1 MIKISVITA
10 VYNRDEFISDAVCSL
25 KSQTWPNIEHVVI
38 DGASTDKTLNV
49 LHKCLDKDAVLI
61 SEPDDGMYHAINKGI
76 ALCSGDIVGLL
87 HSDDFYADEFVLE
100 IVAKAF
106 ANPEVQAV
114 YGDLDYVAQKNTLHI
129 IRSWRSG
136 DYSPEKL
143 KYGWMPPHPT
153 LFLRR
158 SVFERWGGFDTNF
171 KISADYDAVLRYFSK
186 GKIRPLYI
194 PRVLIK
200 MRLGGKSNQ
209 SLAKI
214 WLKTREDYIALR
226 LNEVGG
232 LWTLLNKNF
241 SKITQFWEALLN
253 KP

>member
-1 MIKISVITA
+1 MIKISIITA
-10 VYNRDEFISDAVCSL
+10 VYNRAEFISDAVCSL
-25 KSQTWPNIEHVVI
+25 QNQTWPNTEHVVI
-38 DGASTDKTLNV
+38 DGASTDETLNV

-61 SEPDDGMYHAINKGI
+61 SESDDGMYHAINKGI

-100 IVAKAF
+100 LVAKAF
-106 ANPEVQAV
+106 TNPEVQAV
-114 YGDLDYVAQKNTLHI
+114 YGDLDYVAQKNTLNI
-129 IRSWRSG
+129 IRCWRSG
-136 DYSPEKL
+136 DYNPEKL
-143 KYGWMPPHPT
+143 KCGWMPPHPT

-158 SVFERWGGFDTNF
+158 SVFERWGVFDTNF

-209 SLAKI
+209 SLSKI

-226 LNEVGG
+226 RNEVGG

-241 SKITQFWEALLN
+241 SKITQFWKALLTR
-253 KP
+253 P